1 MRELISTLKKKKRKK
16 SAGGELII
24 ESSPRILASEE
35 TTATATTTIITWQYI
50 ILHNTSMALCK
61 SLRILINYGNVEEFA
76 LILVVQTSLC
86 C

>member
-1 MRELISTLKKKKRKK
+1 MEGKQERKNEAQAAELERNEGKKKNVK
-16 SAGGELII
+16 S
-24 ESSPRILASEE
+24 S
-35 TTATATTTIITWQYI
+35 TATATTNIITWQYI